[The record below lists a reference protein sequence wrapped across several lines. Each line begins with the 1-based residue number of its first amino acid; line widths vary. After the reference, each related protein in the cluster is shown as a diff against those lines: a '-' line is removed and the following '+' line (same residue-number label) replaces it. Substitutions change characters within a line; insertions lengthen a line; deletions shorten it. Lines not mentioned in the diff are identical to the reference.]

1 MSSFFFFTGWVGGC
15 FKGGLGFQLEKRGQ
29 FLSPPGG
36 NRKKIFGNFESMM
49 FLFQWWDPWTPSLE
63 GPVDP
68 VFSRQNCEE
77 SLDGYRFNAV

>member
-1 MSSFFFFTGWVGGC
+1 MFFHGVGGWV
-15 FKGGLGFQLEKRGQ
+15 FEKRSWDSTGKKGAV
-29 FLSPPGG
+29 FVPSGRE
-36 NRKKIFGNFESMM
+36 RKNIFGNFESMM

-68 VFSRQNCEE
+68 VFSRRNCEE